1 MNYNIKMQRS
11 QVVLR
16 LKLFKGLFFYKNT
29 GRTTSQSSL
38 YFLKEAYLKIEASLN
53 KLQYYI

>member
-1 MNYNIKMQRS
+1 MNYNNKMQRS

-16 LKLFKGLFFYKNT
+16 LKSLFFYKNT
-29 GRTTSQSSL
+29 WRITTQRSL
-38 YFLKEAYLKIEASLN
+38 HLLKEAYLTFEASLD

>member
-1 MNYNIKMQRS
+1 MSYNNKMQRS

-16 LKLFKGLFFYKNT
+16 FRSLFFYKNT
-29 GRTTSQSSL
+29 RRITMQSSL
-38 YFLKEAYLKIEASLN
+38 YVLKEAYLKFEASLD